1 MRYTEYH
8 CGKAV
13 IKDKALLSEA
23 MQKLA
28 MYEDQEAKGGILNDW
43 IPIEDLL
50 PHPFELVLVTSRN
63 KRWQL
68 NLVRAYRDP
77 LGCWHGSGSMAC
89 VIAWMPLPR
98 PYDVKPKVKG

>member
-28 MYEDQEAKGGILNDW
+28 MYEDIEEIEEIEENLLNTEKK
-43 IPIEDLL
+43 P
-50 PHPFELVLVTSRN
+50 PAQVGR
-63 KRWQL
+63 QQ
-68 NLVRAYRDP
+68 RD
-77 LGCWHGSGSMAC
+77 
-89 VIAWMPLPR
+89 
-98 PYDVKPKVKG
+98 

>member
-28 MYEDQEAKGGILNDW
+28 MYEDQEANGGILNDW

-50 PHPFELVLVTSRN
+50 PHPFEIVLVTCVN
-63 KRWQL
+63 KKGQSDV
-68 NLVRAYRDP
+68 NRAYRDTK
-77 LGCWHGSGSMAC
+77 GYWHGSGSMAC
-89 VIAWMPLPR
+89 VIAWMPRPR
-98 PYDVKPKVKG
+98 PYCGKQKAKG